1 MSQVIELLEDRGIFY
16 KLSGRDVLVAC
27 LNPEHED
34 RSPSMRID
42 KVLGVF
48 HCFSCGYKGNLFAH
62 YDVDYSTTAVK
73 REQINRII
81 ANLRSAG
88 VGLQLPEQA
97 MPYIGNYRG
106 IKPETYKKFGA
117 FRHHVSPFSG
127 RINFPITDT
136 SGRVVAF
143 QGRDDTDTLPNTY
156 MFHPSGAKLPLFP
169 NVRPLQ
175 GRVILVE
182 GIFDMLNLHD
192 NGLENAICCF
202 GVKNFSETKLNFL
215 KISGVQGLDIMFDGD
230 HAGKEG
236 AEQVRKIAGNFPTK
250 IVKLPNDRDPGSLDS
265 KYIETLRKN
274 LYG

>member
-1 MSQVIELLEDRGIFY
+1 MSQVIELLEGRGIFY

-117 FRHHVSPFSG
+117 FRHHVSPL
-127 RINFPITDT
+127 
-136 SGRVVAF
+136 VVGLTF
-143 QGRDDTDTLPNTY
+143 LLRTLLEGLLRFKVEMIQTLYPTNICSTPAGLSCLCSL
-156 MFHPSGAKLPLFP
+156 MFAHFRGESF
-169 NVRPLQ
+169 
-175 GRVILVE
+175 
-182 GIFDMLNLHD
+182 
-192 NGLENAICCF
+192 
-202 GVKNFSETKLNFL
+202 
-215 KISGVQGLDIMFDGD
+215 
-230 HAGKEG
+230 
-236 AEQVRKIAGNFPTK
+236 
-250 IVKLPNDRDPGSLDS
+250 
-265 KYIETLRKN
+265 
-274 LYG
+274 